1 MTHGSLLSLFRTKR
15 LWRGP
20 LIWVLALFAFA
31 NFVAARFEKALIAE
45 GKQNLLLIPAPANSA
60 PDSDKNLRTV
70 RYDISV
76 GRDLDRYWSAVP
88 DATSQPLVVLCGMSQ
103 MYAINEFKSGDKTI
117 SELMDDETA
126 PKGVRVFGLAAPNL
140 CNEEAMLL
148 LLSTLSNPHT
158 KPKVF
163 IYGACFD
170 KYRNLDLRP
179 SYQAHL
185 LRDRELQALWQRTAT
200 EFNKEY
206 PLASQKMQSS
216 LRDALAT
223 EKKVSDEG
231 METRL
236 RGLVARYLPL
246 VAVRKELNA
255 TVQFRLYEARNWL
268 LNIKPTTKRPIIQAR
283 YDLNKEFLRMMAD
296 VSKRNGVRLVLYII
310 PLNPQADNPYIPQQY
325 RQFKAWLQAFCR
337 DQNVPFANFEG
348 IVPREDWGLFQ
359 GGPDFKHFKE
369 EGHRLTS
376 RAILDQF
383 GSIVFDEQTIVGK
396 NR

>member
-1 MTHGSLLSLFRTKR
+1 MIDRALISLLKTKG

-20 LIWVLALFAFA
+20 LVWVLGLFVLA
-31 NFVAARFEKALIAE
+31 NFVAARFEKTLIAE
-45 GKQNLLLIPAPANSA
+45 GKRNLLLIPAPANSA
-60 PDSDKNLRTV
+60 PDSDKNLRMV
-70 RYDISV
+70 RYDVSV
-76 GRDLDRYWSAVP
+76 GRDLDHYWAAVP
-88 DATSQPLVVLCGMSQ
+88 DAASQPLVVLCGMSQ

-148 LLSTLSNPHT
+148 LLSTLSSPHT
-158 KPKVF
+158 KPNVF
-163 IYGACFD
+163 VYGVCFD
-170 KYRNLDLRP
+170 KYRNIDVRP

-185 LRDRELQALWQRTAT
+185 LRDRELQALWQTTAT
-200 EFNKEY
+200 EFRKDD
-206 PLASQKMQSS
+206 PLATQKMLSS
-216 LRDALAT
+216 LRDVLAT
-223 EKKVSDEG
+223 EKKVSEAG

-236 RGLVARYLPL
+236 RGFVARYVPI

-255 TVQFRLYEARNWL
+255 TIQQRLYEARNRL

-283 YDLNKEFLRMMAD
+283 YDLNKEFLRMMAE
-296 VSKRNGVRLVLYII
+296 VSKHNRVRLVLYVI
-310 PLNPQADNPYIPQQY
+310 PLNPQAENPYVPEQY
-325 RQFKAWLQAFCR
+325 RQFKTWLERFCR
-337 DQNVPFANFEG
+337 DQNVPFANLEG
-348 IVPREDWGLFQ
+348 IVPRDDWGLFQ

-383 GSIVFDEQTIVGK
+383 GNVIFNEQTMAGK
-396 NR
+396 DR